1 MKMKLIGLAVVT
13 LLTPLASAN
22 EASWLELD
30 QDISTLAATSSVGS
44 SGASISGFIQ
54 SSYKSDSEN
63 DKGEWDFSGVRINV
77 KSNVEDIAL
86 KISFDLKSGSLSLK
100 DAFARWDATE
110 SMSVTWGKFKRPFL
124 HSFLT
129 SANKRLFVGSTANAA
144 NDARAHGVMLNGD
157 LSDMGTW
164 QVAATNGEDPATDD
178 MHYTARVAFDLVG
191 EGGFN
196 AFEGARGDAAGTN
209 LSLGVSYAEENAPD
223 LEHHKVGIELAGNVD
238 AISFHLDMVMYSD
251 DSSAPLDKTFSVE
264 EVTGPPLEAAKG
276 GLADTSPLG
285 LTLAYMLADD
295 MEIAVRHEDFDDDF
309 DTTRLTVGFNYYAIA
324 PNSVVWQLNYSDS
337 SSDFEEF
344 ETELIQIGLL
354 ASF

>member
-129 SANKRLFVGSTANAA
+129 SANKRLFVGSTANAS

-196 AFEGARGDAAGTN
+196 ALEGARGDAAGTN
-209 LSLGVSYAEENAPD
+209 LSVGISYAEENSAGFEYD
-223 LEHHKVGIELAGNVD
+223 KLGIEVAGNID
-238 AISFHLDMVMYSD
+238 AISYHVDMVMYSD
-251 DSSAPLDKTFSVE
+251 DATAPLDKTL
-264 EVTGPPLEAAKG
+264 VTAA
-276 GLADTSPLG
+276 LSDTSPMG
-285 LTLAYMLADD
+285 VTLSYLLDD
-295 MEIAVRHEDFDDDF
+295 NMEIALRHEDFDDTADSS
-309 DTTRLTVGFNYYAIA
+309 RISLGFNLYSVL
-324 PNSVVWQLNYSDS
+324 PNSMVWQFGYSDV
-337 SSDFEEF
+337 SSDDSALEQ
-344 ETELIQIGLL
+344 ELISVGLL

>member
-129 SANKRLFVGSTANAA
+129 SANKRLFVGSTANAS
-144 NDARAHGVMLNGD
+144 NEGRDNGVMLIGD
-157 LSDMGTW
+157 LSDRATW
-164 QVAATNGEDPATDD
+164 QIAVTNGEDGAAGDN
-178 MHYTARVAFDLVG
+178 YYNARVAFTAIG

-196 AFEGARGDAAGTN
+196 ALEGARGDSAGTN
-209 LSLGVSYAEENAPD
+209 LSVGISYAEENSAGFEYD
-223 LEHHKVGIELAGNVD
+223 KLGIEVAGNID
-238 AISFHLDMVMYSD
+238 AISYHFDMVMYSD
-251 DSSAPLDKTFSVE
+251 DATAPSDKTLGTALS
-264 EVTGPPLEAAKG
+264 
-276 GLADTSPLG
+276 DTSPMG
-285 LTLAYMLADD
+285 VTLSYLLDD
-295 MEIAVRHEDFDDDF
+295 NMEIALRHEDFDDTD
-309 DTTRLTVGFNYYAIA
+309 DSSRISLGFNLYSVL
-324 PNSVVWQLNYSDS
+324 PNRMVWQFGYSDV
-337 SSDFEEF
+337 SSDDSALEQ
-344 ETELIQIGLL
+344 ELISVGLL